1 MSSTPLFIIYGSATG
16 NCETIAKTL
25 SSNLP
30 KKDAPFYTSIVT
42 CEGNSFRRKCLGYW
56 KRPTTGL
63 YPVLIITSTTG
74 NGDAPENI
82 GRFVRF
88 LKKESDQILNNLCFA
103 VLALGDT
110 NYDKFC
116 ASGKIIDRKMNELGG
131 KRARKLTMAD
141 EATGLEDVV
150 DPWLETI
157 MKDVENNCGRVSS
170 ALPLPEIEQ
179 VSNKIELDALSKG
192 GKILLELTKSHNI
205 SIPTNFSAKAV
216 TNRTETEPV
225 TRDRASSFSTMS
237 SASTCHYN
245 INNPYKAQI
254 IAARY
259 LTNTKTSQE
268 FKGLKCIDDRF
279 SSDNERDLKRVI
291 ELTLGMPEDLIAEDY
306 FQPGDSIGL
315 LVDNRY
321 TKEYSFLMSWFS
333 ENGISLKQ
341 ILKNALTVEES
352 FLNVDVTGCV
362 RKPLLLI
369 LSQYATNSTDLLL
382 LQFLSCKE
390 GNSIYEIFIKQ
401 TSKNIT
407 DMIQLFSFKVIDPQI
422 LFDSL
427 QTIAPRYYS
436 IANSPYQSKLSIAFS
451 CVDFIASNTRK
462 HGLATSFLEII
473 SSQFLF
479 SKETKKEL
487 FLNIFPK
494 LSTNEFRLPID
505 TTTPLILIGPGTGIS
520 PFIGFLN
527 HLQQLDLLQ
536 QTNEAQTNSGT
547 WRGTFEIQPKNLPQ
561 KNLKK
566 DMLLFFGCR
575 WSDHDY
581 LYKDELRSFQN
592 SNYISHLFTS
602 FSRDTSNKQYVQ
614 QNIEK
619 NSELINSLLDQN
631 ASIYICGDVKMA
643 KDVEQT
649 FCNILNQKVDATLN
663 IQEMKKKK
671 KFLLDIWN

>member
-1 MSSTPLFIIYGSATG
+1 
-16 NCETIAKTL
+16 
-25 SSNLP
+25 
-30 KKDAPFYTSIVT
+30 
-42 CEGNSFRRKCLGYW
+42 
-56 KRPTTGL
+56 
-63 YPVLIITSTTG
+63 
-74 NGDAPENI
+74 
-82 GRFVRF
+82 
-88 LKKESDQILNNLCFA
+88 
-103 VLALGDT
+103 
-110 NYDKFC
+110 
-116 ASGKIIDRKMNELGG
+116 
-131 KRARKLTMAD
+131 
-141 EATGLEDVV
+141 
-150 DPWLETI
+150 
-157 MKDVENNCGRVSS
+157 
-170 ALPLPEIEQ
+170 
-179 VSNKIELDALSKG
+179 
-192 GKILLELTKSHNI
+192 
-205 SIPTNFSAKAV
+205 
-216 TNRTETEPV
+216 V

-619 NSELINSLLDQN
+619 NSELINHLLDQN